1 MTKGKTKRFNPI
13 KDKDKKRYRKLP
25 LISPGL
31 GFYVFVRGLRRAYNR
46 ALITGINEV
55 LRNKP

>member
-1 MTKGKTKRFNPI
+1 MTKGKTYK
-13 KDKDKKRYRKLP
+13 

-31 GFYVFVRGLRRAYNR
+31 GLYVFVRGLRRAYNR
-46 ALITGINEV
+46 GLVTGINKE